1 MSDKITKFED
11 LNTWKEAMRLTSDI
25 YKSFLICKDFGFR
38 DQIRRSAVS
47 IPSNIAEGY
56 ERQSNK
62 EFIQFLFIAKGSAA
76 ELRTQLYLAKDFQYL
91 NKEVADDFIERS
103 RKISAMT
110 SKLIKSRKENF

>member
-1 MSDKITKFED
+1 MSEQIKRFED
-11 LNTWKEAMRLTSDI
+11 LNTWKEAMRIASDI
-25 YKSFLICKDFGFR
+25 YKSFYNCKDFGFR

-62 EFIQFLFIAKGSAA
+62 EFIQYLFIAKGSTA

-91 NKEVADDFIERS
+91 NKDEADDFIERS
-103 RKISAMT
+103 RKISAML